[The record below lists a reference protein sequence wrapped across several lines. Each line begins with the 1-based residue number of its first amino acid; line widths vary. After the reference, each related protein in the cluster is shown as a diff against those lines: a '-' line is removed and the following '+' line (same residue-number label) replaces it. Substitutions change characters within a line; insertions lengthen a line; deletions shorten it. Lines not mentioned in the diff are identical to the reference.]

1 MCKVDWCEEKP
12 IKLGYCNRHYLQMRR
27 FGKILPI
34 VRNRNTPQEFEFYGN
49 DCHIILYDRSGSK
62 IASAVVDAGDYELV
76 KPYKFNFSGRTY
88 VRISGKSKEG
98 FLFLHQLLL
107 QTKWVDH
114 ADTDRLNNRRSNL
127 RSCTNQQNQFN
138 QKLRS
143 VGLSK
148 YKGVSMLQNRPSPY
162 RAQIQLDGVRI
173 HLGSFAVETKAA
185 LAYNKAAKEYFGE
198 FARLNV
204 I

>member
-34 VRNRNTPQEFEFYGN
+34 VRNWNTPQEFEFYGN

-62 IASAVVDAGDYELV
+62 ITSAVVDAGDYELV

-114 ADTDRLNNRRSNL
+114 VDIDRLNNRRSNL

-138 QKLRS
+138 QKPQS
-143 VGLSK
+143 GTASK
-148 YKGVSMLQNRPSPY
+148 YKGVTVLRNRPSPY
-162 RAQIQLDGVRI
+162 CAAIHLNGVKI
-173 HLGSFAVETKAA
+173 HLGVFVLEKEAA
-185 LAYNKAAKEYFGE
+185 LVYNDAAINYFGE
-198 FARLNV
+198 FARLN
-204 I
+204 II